1 MTCIDSIYSDLYDI
15 SASVNNI
22 ESSLE
27 SLRRTNEG
35 FLETQINNLLNSLE
49 YVPDHDEFTDSLIE
63 NVRYFLSELVAGR
76 NRIIIDQIAYEDSLN
91 STLTRIELE
100 SLRMDKV

>member
-49 YVPDHDEFTDSLIE
+49 YVPDHDKFTDSLIE
-63 NVRYFLSELVAGR
+63 NVRYFLSELVASR

>member
-49 YVPDHDEFTDSLIE
+49 YVPDHDKFTDSLIE